1 MDGKLLAR
9 NILCALGTGVIINLG
24 ISTTAYASENQN
36 DYSEKQNVVVS
47 DNTQQRQMERIRQIS
62 QEIADINA
70 RLSQLT
76 EELNRY
82 NEQLNTAQ
90 IDDNP
95 QIDIDNIESFNEN
108 RQLEKQS
115 RISSENTQEFAN
127 DFNTVSDAETVKS
140 DNSIQDNSDIAGE
153 KKSEPIQITS
163 RQIHQKELIQ
173 NNLSDNKKKIEQS
186 ASKPKE
192 RYIAENRD
200 TAINNERKNILFN
213 YDENGFKTGRIPSYS
228 TAESR
233 NLNTSK
239 TVQIN
244 DVQNMAS
251 SENNTVNVTN
261 KKDGAELFST
271 DNRTVPANS
280 NINEN
285 RNINMDS
292 KRGDAVL
299 TSNEKILA
307 TNEIENRIENIADKR
322 QNSFMNGKKNNLNY
336 GLQQEQKKYISSE
349 YINRNRNISRVQ
361 QNSGVQI
368 ERNEESITENED
380 NVIEFKK
387 ITMLDRFNAS
397 APSWTYEYFSNL
409 DKAGLLYPD
418 KDFNLNNLSR
428 REGAILTARSYN
440 LYKIQSRRNQYVTN
454 GNNKYNRDTTIIN
467 DINILMKEFS
477 QEVKALGYDVIS
489 EVSDTDIAYTTDYNW
504 KIGGE
509 IRYNYAKNGGSSK
522 YDWDESRVRARLYGK
537 KALSDNWNINVMLE
551 TDHNFLGND
560 DNLYSKSDDTDLDL
574 SRIYVDGQ
582 MNWWDIPFYIE
593 LGKTYAYLGEGNVLD
608 SDLEGLKIAANP
620 DPDTLYSAGYGQVND
635 TEDMFYLEAY
645 HKNRQ
650 YDYLA
655 GFYRWDNYGNPANIY
670 ALGMNYYT
678 GDFKLGGMYLKS
690 DLADGSGAQDGYVL
704 SARYKEVFPW
714 IPNTYEFDLKY
725 YNMAG
730 NTYINHTM
738 NGVGSYMDGFSGWGA
753 MAYYALAENWLLG
766 LEYYDLKD
774 KTTGEKGRTAWVQLS
789 WYF

>member
-9 NILCALGTGVIINLG
+9 NILCALGTGVIINL
-24 ISTTAYASENQN
+24 SFATTAHASENQN
-36 DYSEKQNVVVS
+36 EYTGQPAVVDDSAQQTKQ
-47 DNTQQRQMERIRQIS
+47 QQLERIRRIS

-82 NEQLNTAQ
+82 NEQLNNTQ
-90 IDDNP
+90 VETNP
-95 QIDIDNIESFNEN
+95 QIDIDNVESFNEN
-108 RQLEKQS
+108 RQLKKTSKIPQ
-115 RISSENTQEFAN
+115 ENGQDIQN
-127 DFNTVSDAETVKS
+127 DFTSAKDVVAPEPDIKTGSVQPTSAAIETKES
-140 DNSIQDNSDIAGE
+140 A
-153 KKSEPIQITS
+153 PLRITS
-163 RQIHQKELIQ
+163 KQIHQNNRSIPQENPAEAAANSVDKE
-173 NNLSDNKKKIEQS
+173 KKIEK
-186 ASKPKE
+186 AEPKE
-192 RYIAENRD
+192 RYIAENRE
-200 TAINNERKNILFN
+200 AVINGERRNITFG
-213 YDENGFKTGRIPSYS
+213 YDENGFKTNRSAYNS
-228 TAESR
+228 SMVNTA
-233 NLNTSK
+233 K
-239 TVQIN
+239 TVQSVNSKQTQAVIN
-244 DVQNMAS
+244 AS
-251 SENNTVNVTN
+251 KTGGNTV
-261 KKDGAELFST
+261 
-271 DNRTVPANS
+271 ANNS
-280 NINEN
+280 INEN
-285 RNINMDS
+285 KNVVIDTERRSVSPSSSGSEFKIDEFSAEPVQKTGNNQI
-292 KRGDAVL
+292 L
-299 TSNEKILA
+299 T
-307 TNEIENRIENIADKR
+307 ADTKA
-322 QNSFMNGKKNNLNY
+322 NGTDYN
-336 GLQQEQKKYISSE
+336 LQQSGRKYISSAD
-349 YINRNRNISRVQ
+349 ILRNRNISKAQ
-361 QNSGVQI
+361 QRSGVQI
-368 ERNEESITENED
+368 ERNEDVITENED
-380 NVIEFKK
+380 NVIDFKK

-454 GNNKYNRDTTIIN
+454 GNREHDKDTIIIN
-467 DINILMKEFS
+467 DINVLMKEFAP
-477 QEVKALGYDVIS
+477 EVKALGYDIIS

-509 IRYNYAKNGGSSK
+509 IRYNYAKNGGSPK
-522 YDWDESRVRARLYGK
+522 YDWNESRVRARLYGK
-537 KALSDNWNINVMLE
+537 KALSDNWNVNVMLE

-582 MNWWDIPFYIE
+582 MNWWNIPFYIE

-608 SDLEGLKIAANP
+608 SDFEGLKIAANP
-620 DPDTLYSAGYGQVND
+620 DPNTLYSAGYGQVND

-753 MAYYALAENWLLG
+753 MAYYTLAENWLLG

-774 KTTGEKGRTAWVQLS
+774 KTTGEDGKTAWVQLS
-789 WYF
+789 WFF

>member
-95 QIDIDNIESFNEN
+95 QIDIDNIESFNKN
-108 RQLEKQS
+108 RQLKKQS

-140 DNSIQDNSDIAGE
+140 NNSIQDNSDIAGE

-163 RQIHQKELIQ
+163 RQIHQKELTQ
-173 NNLSDNKKKIEQS
+173 NKLLDNKKKIEQS

-200 TAINNERKNILFN
+200 TVINNERKNILFN
-213 YDENGFKTGRIPSYS
+213 YDENGFKTGRVPSYS

-307 TNEIENRIENIADKR
+307 TDEIENRIENIADER
-322 QNSFMNGKKNNLNY
+322 QNSFMNGEKNNLNY
-336 GLQQEQKKYISSE
+336 GLQQDQKKYISSE
-349 YINRNRNISRVQ
+349 YINRNRNISRVN
-361 QNSGVQI
+361 QNNGIKI
-368 ERNEESITENED
+368 ERNEAVMNNNED
-380 NVIEFKK
+380 KV
-387 ITMLDRFNAS
+387 LDLNKLTILGRFNS
-397 APSWTYEYFSNL
+397 PAPIWTYEYF
-409 DKAGLLYPD
+409 DKLSSEGLLYPD
-418 KDFNLNNLSR
+418 EDFNLNSLTR
-428 REGAILTARSYN
+428 REAAILTARSYN
-440 LYKIQSRRNQYVTN
+440 LYKIRARHMAVDGSASD
-454 GNNKYNRDTTIIN
+454 NNRFRFVSD
-467 DINILMKEFS
+467 DINVLMKEFAT
-477 QEVKALGYDVIS
+477 EVRSLGYNIIS
-489 EVSDTDIAYTTDYNW
+489 EVTDTSVNYRTEWDW
-504 KIGGE
+504 KYEGE
-509 IRYNYAKNGGSSK
+509 IRYSASKNGGSPR
-522 YDWDESRVRARLYGK
+522 YDWSDSRVYARIFGQ
-537 KALSDNWNINVMLE
+537 KAIADDWTINALLE
-551 TDHNFLGND
+551 SEYNFLDND
-560 DNLYSKSDDTDLDL
+560 NSLREDYNGDIEL
-574 SRIYVDGQ
+574 SRIYLQGKKT
-582 MNWWDIPFYIE
+582 WWDIPFTID
-593 LGKTYAYLGEGNVLD
+593 LGKTYAYLGDGNVLD
-608 SDLEGLKIAANP
+608 GDFEGIKVSA
-620 DPDTLYSAGYGQVND
+620 DPNSNINYTVGYGKVND
-635 TEDMFYLEAY
+635 TETAYYLEALTQN
-645 HKNRQ
+645 KN
-650 YDYLA
+650 YNYLA
-655 GFYRWDNYGNPANIY
+655 GIYHWDNYNDPVTIT
-670 ALGMNYYT
+670 ALGMNYYVDDWT
-678 GDFKLGGMYLKS
+678 LGGMYLNS
-690 DLADGSGAQDGYVL
+690 SVADGSGAKDGYVL
-704 SARYKEVFPW
+704 TARYKQHFAWV
-714 IPNTYEFDLKY
+714 PNSYDFILKY

-753 MAYYALAENWLLG
+753 MFNYTLAEDLVLS

-774 KTTGEKGRTAWVQLS
+774 KTTGEKGKTAWAQLS
-789 WYF
+789 WFFD

>member
-9 NILCALGTGVIINLG
+9 NILCALGTGVIINL
-24 ISTTAYASENQN
+24 SFATTAHASENQN
-36 DYSEKQNVVVS
+36 EYTGQPAVVDDSAQQTKQ
-47 DNTQQRQMERIRQIS
+47 QQLERIRQIS

-82 NEQLNTAQ
+82 NEQLNNTQ
-90 IDDNP
+90 VETNP
-95 QIDIDNIESFNEN
+95 QIDIDNVESFNEN
-108 RQLEKQS
+108 RQLKKTSKISQENRQDIQDDFASVKDVAELGSDIKTVQS
-115 RISSENTQEFAN
+115 AG
-127 DFNTVSDAETVKS
+127 TVAET
-140 DNSIQDNSDIAGE
+140 
-153 KKSEPIQITS
+153 KKNEPIRITS
-163 RQIHQKELIQ
+163 EQIHRNNQILLPEKTTGTAINSVNKEGQTEKVEQK
-173 NNLSDNKKKIEQS
+173 D
-186 ASKPKE
+186 
-192 RYIAENRD
+192 RYIAENREA
-200 TAINNERKNILFN
+200 AINSERRNITFN
-213 YDENGFKTGRIPSYS
+213 YDENGFKINHLTDNHSMMDTERAELGINSKQTHEVMSSAETGG
-228 TAESR
+228 
-233 NLNTSK
+233 
-239 TVQIN
+239 
-244 DVQNMAS
+244 
-251 SENNTVNVTN
+251 NTVRKN
-261 KKDGAELFST
+261 
-271 DNRTVPANS
+271 

-285 RNINMDS
+285 KNVVFDTERQS
-292 KRGDAVL
+292 VL
-299 TSNEKILA
+299 PGRISSEYKIDEFSEKPA
-307 TNEIENRIENIADKR
+307 QKIENKQILTADTKA
-322 QNSFMNGKKNNLNY
+322 NGTDYN
-336 GLQQEQKKYISSE
+336 LQQSGRKYISSAD
-349 YINRNRNISRVQ
+349 ILRNRNISKAQ
-361 QNSGVQI
+361 QRSGVQI
-368 ERNEESITENED
+368 ERNEDVITENED
-380 NVIEFKK
+380 NVIDFKK

-440 LYKIQSRRNQYVTN
+440 LYKIQSRRNQYATN
-454 GNNKYNRDTTIIN
+454 GSNEYNKDTIIIN
-467 DINILMKEFS
+467 DINVLMKEFAP
-477 QEVKALGYDVIS
+477 EVKALGYDIIS

-509 IRYNYAKNGGSSK
+509 IRYNYAKNGGSPK
-522 YDWDESRVRARLYGK
+522 YDWNESRVRARLYGK
-537 KALSDNWNINVMLE
+537 KALSDNWNVNVMLE

-608 SDLEGLKIAANP
+608 SDFEGLKIAANP
-620 DPDTLYSAGYGQVND
+620 DPNTLYSAGYGQVND

-753 MAYYALAENWLLG
+753 MAYYTLAENWLLG

-774 KTTGEKGRTAWVQLS
+774 KTTGEDGKTAWVQLS
-789 WYF
+789 WFF